1 LSALDVTID
10 AEAQEHSLDGLILAI
25 TESMK

>member
-1 LSALDVTID
+1 VTID